1 MERNLNDDVFE
12 KNFVDFVLNMIIF
25 KLNDIM
31 INFVGIY

>member
-1 MERNLNDDVFE
+1 MERKLNDDVFE
-12 KNFVDFVLNMIIF
+12 KNFVDFVLNTIIF

>member
-1 MERNLNDDVFE
+1 MERKLNDDVFE